1 MHPLSALG
9 EPALLFWLLELPCGV
24 LGPWPLP
31 YLQGLQV
38 ASCLC
43 HVASVTESGLLLVP
57 LGATIQPT
65 TGSRVRA
72 LGRTRVAVPEQGS
85 AEVGWPRG
93 VHRKALKYW
102 GKKVMLL
109 KAEQGKDCIRVFH
122 RRLVRQGLGGL
133 EKRGQQP
140 GLQCVGFFLGDMLCS
155 CLEDSWGLCLGATV
169 HLSRG
174 DLT

>member
-65 TGSRVRA
+65 TGSMCE
-72 LGRTRVAVPEQGS
+72 GPGEDQGS
-85 AEVGWPRG
+85 CP
-93 VHRKALKYW
+93 
-102 GKKVMLL
+102 
-109 KAEQGKDCIRVFH
+109 
-122 RRLVRQGLGGL
+122 
-133 EKRGQQP
+133 
-140 GLQCVGFFLGDMLCS
+140 
-155 CLEDSWGLCLGATV
+155 
-169 HLSRG
+169 
-174 DLT
+174 